1 MVRFS
6 VALLAL
12 VAAVSASSPVAAQT
26 VAFNAASS
34 GTDGTD
40 GNIRAYSSGAIQVQA
55 SAWSY
60 NGTTLQQSFLGQYGS
75 NGVGV
80 TNPNEGNG
88 ATANSHTT
96 DNVGQY
102 DFILL
107 LFNQAVNISSAR
119 LNPYSVS
126 TTPTDNDAYIS
137 YASAALPF
145 TVSPTAVPLASS
157 VFASLLANG
166 YNVSGNNVSPY
177 STVVNSSNLF
187 GNVWVIGAART
198 NPDANSDG
206 FKLASVTVSAAVPEP
221 STWAMMLMGFGAIG
235 VASRRRRKTL
245 VLAQAV

>member
-1 MVRFS
+1 MVRAFIAS
-6 VALLAL
+6 LAL
-12 VAAVSASSPVAAQT
+12 VAAVSVSSPVAAQT

-34 GTDGTD
+34 GTDGPD
-40 GNIRAYSSGAIQVQA
+40 GNIRSYSSGAIQVQA

-75 NGVGV
+75 NGIGV
-80 TNPNEGNG
+80 TNPNEGDG
-88 ATANSHTT
+88 SASNSHTT

-119 LNPYSVS
+119 LNPYAVS
-126 TTPTDNDAYIS
+126 GNVADNDAYVS

-157 VFASLLANG
+157 VFASLLTNG

-177 STVVNSSNLF
+177 STVINSSSLF
-187 GNVWVIGAART
+187 GNVWVIGASRS
-198 NPDANSDG
+198 NPDNIADG
-206 FKLASVTVSAAVPEP
+206 FKLASVNVTAAVPEP
-221 STWAMMLMGFGAIG
+221 SSWALMLLGFGAIG
-235 VASRRRRKTL
+235 VASRRQRKAVL
-245 VLAQAV
+245 VRQAV

>member
-1 MVRFS
+1 MVRAFIAS
-6 VALLAL
+6 LAL
-12 VAAVSASSPVAAQT
+12 VAAVSVSSPVAAQT

-34 GTDGTD
+34 GTSGTAA
-40 GNIRAYSSGAIQVQA
+40 NVRSYSSGAIQVQA

-75 NGVGV
+75 NGIGV

-88 ATANSHTT
+88 ATGNSHTT

-119 LNPYSVS
+119 LNPYAVS
-126 TTPTDNDAYIS
+126 GSSSDNDAYVS
-137 YASAALPF
+137 YANAALPF
-145 TVSPTAVPLASS
+145 TSSPTAVPLASS
-157 VFASLLANG
+157 VFASLLTNG

-177 STVVNSSNLF
+177 STVINSSSLF
-187 GNVWVIGAART
+187 GNVWVIGASRS
-198 NPDANSDG
+198 NPDDVFDG
-206 FKLASVTVSAAVPEP
+206 FKLASVNVTAAVPEP
-221 STWAMMLMGFGAIG
+221 STWAMMLIGFGAIG